1 MLGPCEG
8 NALRKVL
15 LVVPTHGA
23 VVMRE
28 GWAGRAGQFG
38 VHGPVAAP
46 SVSDLLD
53 EEAALLAAAPPLAP
67 PAPPPAPPMPNLS
80 RLSPFALAGPPAAS
94 LPASALALATSKL
107 VGGLG
112 LSAPNPAAEGLGLGH
127 AGEPVGVWPGSPA
140 CADAAA
146 AAFAPSDRM
155 AQGLGFGR
163 RGDLGGAAEA
173 AMADAAAAAAAAVN
187 PVRTFSGGGGG
198 GGGGLAE
205 DARSWSRGLLTISD
219 DGGAS
224 PGLSA
229 RPNSRAWEARA
240 PALPPARSSLED
252 MQRAG
257 DSGYGRHRLSTHPA
271 HSSAA
276 AHAATIEAVASSAAA
291 GGARRAQGAPKAPPQ
306 GAGAKPRRGRL
317 ERHVRIASAPELA
330 QGE

>member
-1 MLGPCEG
+1 M
-8 NALRKVL
+8 
-15 LVVPTHGA
+15 
-23 VVMRE
+23 
-28 GWAGRAGQFG
+28 
-38 VHGPVAAP
+38 HGPVAAP
-46 SVSDLLD
+46 SMSDLLD

-67 PAPPPAPPMPNLS
+67 PAPPPAPPMPNLT

-173 AMADAAAAAAAAVN
+173 AIADAAAAAAAAAK
-187 PVRTFSGGGGG
+187 PVCTFSGGG

-205 DARSWSRGLLTISD
+205 DARSWSRGLLAISD
-219 DGGAS
+219 DSGAS
-224 PGLSA
+224 PGLSPH
-229 RPNSRAWEARA
+229 PNARAWEARA
-240 PALPPARSSLED
+240 PPLPLARSSLED
-252 MQRAG
+252 MQHAG
-257 DSGYGRHRLSTHPA
+257 ESSFGRHRLSTHPA

-306 GAGAKPRRGRL
+306 GAGAKPRRGRS

-330 QGE
+330 QGG